1 MPTTQILQYLKAH
14 GESLDTKI
22 AEATGL
28 TLAKTRTHLNEL
40 ASKREIMVC
49 DSIRFEKGKEI
60 RSMSCRLAGFELK
73 PKPGPKTK
81 GSKSKVQLVLS

>member
-1 MPTTQILQYLKAH
+1 MPTTQILHYLKAH

-22 AEATGL
+22 AEATGITL
-28 TLAKTRTHLNEL
+28 TKTRVLLTEL
-40 ASKREIMVC
+40 AAKREIMVC
-49 DSIRFEKGKEI
+49 DSIRVEKGKEV

>member
-1 MPTTQILQYLKAH
+1 MNEILQYLKAH

-22 AEATGL
+22 AESTGIA
-28 TLAKTRTHLNEL
+28 LAKLRPQLAEL
-40 ASKREIMVC
+40 AAKREIMVC

-60 RSMSCRLAGFELK
+60 RGLSCRLAGFVLK
-73 PKPGPKTK
+73 AKPGVKSK